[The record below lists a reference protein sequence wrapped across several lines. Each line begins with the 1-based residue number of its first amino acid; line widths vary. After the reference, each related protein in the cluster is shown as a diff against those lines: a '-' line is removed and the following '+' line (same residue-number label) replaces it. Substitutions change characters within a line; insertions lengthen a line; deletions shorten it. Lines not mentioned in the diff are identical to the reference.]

1 MRAPQDIL
9 LALIL
14 VECGLASREMVKK
27 LRRKQLQLGQQRG
40 KTPPLGQFL
49 TQEKI
54 VSPRQYL
61 ALRDIVLRCQTQCL
75 GCRRPF
81 SVLPAKRA
89 GRRRCLRCGTMT
101 PTPVLDLSAFDT
113 KQSDRKRLISN
124 SSGHRH
130 PAAKGAGIGRVDD
143 RGQPIPDFIGPYKIV
158 DYIATGGMGVIYR
171 AADPNGGPEMA
182 LKVLR
187 KDCTGDLIERFK
199 REGEAEARL
208 KHPAIVEVYDLG
220 EDDGTNF
227 FTMELI
233 DGQPFDEY
241 LKKKPALKDVLP
253 LLAQISHGLDYAHE
267 NGLIHRDMKPQN
279 ILITKDGRA
288 KLTDFGL
295 ARDLGQS
302 SLSNDGDIIGTPLY
316 MAPEQINSK
325 IGKIDR
331 RTDVFA
337 LGVIL
342 YQILTEKLPF
352 PARNLNE
359 LQQKLLKEP
368 PKAPSSIDVNVP
380 RELEGICL
388 KALEKQPKLRYQ
400 TAEDFGLDLEKWL
413 RGESIPVFKPSGTMS
428 ISLDARFKADLTRT
442 PTLIIL
448 ALVIA
453 IILVVLTALIIFTL
467 KDGEDP
473 KLAQRS
479 QAFVTNQETIQA
491 GIEKGFEDV
500 KQRWNEAQSMRG
512 NRPEKAIE
520 LLQKTLTRIAELSEL
535 IAKKEGDVLKARS
548 QQRRLDQ
555 LARIQLAELL
565 AERASPDDL
574 AEAPKLLKPLLK
586 DPYFPIS
593 GQLLSAQ
600 LLLKQGNTE
609 KALRLFQTI
618 YESRAESGQVS
629 KDRSAGP
636 AATRQEALLALYG
649 RGQALLKLNRPRF
662 ALEDFEQ
669 LDKIFESN
677 GPSPRLS
684 RHAAQYYLAKAQLA
698 IGENQ
703 SALRILRKVRQNSRG
718 QVWPERQEALAT
730 IVVLE
735 IENEQWKAARQSLE
749 ELSLNA
755 KNDLDFKR
763 LTGRLAL
770 REKKYKRAL
779 ELFNQVLLRAPVP
792 LASDHAFR
800 AEARLGEKAFGMDLA
815 TLKVIL
821 RDLDSALRLDP
832 KESPAKLF
840 RARMRYLSGD
850 DRGARD
856 DLEDLV
862 REPGRLNKA
871 QRFERDI
878 MALHIVRSTSNRESA
893 FNKVKELMKSYEEES
908 QSDPYIRQNLDVE
921 LRELD
926 MIINEKAT
934 GLSLSP
940 SFPER
945 NSSARLLR
953 LSAKLEI
960 NQSGRE
966 TAESLLT
973 KALQYNPN
981 DRLSRALLKS
991 LNPDLAAQSELSLPL
1006 QIPDLEGPFADHW
1019 DPLREALFFRKLA
1032 SKVAPKDGTLAKKLR
1047 LWAANLLG
1055 AQDHG
1060 LILR

>member
-9 LALIL
+9 LALVLI
-14 VECGLASREMVKK
+14 ECGLASREKVKA

-40 KTPPLGQFL
+40 KAPPLGQFL

-113 KQSDRKRLISN
+113 KQSDRKKLISA

-130 PAAKGAGIGRVDD
+130 PTAKGVGIGRVDD
-143 RGQPIPDFIGPYKIV
+143 RGQPIPDFIGGYKIV

-171 AADPNGGPEMA
+171 AADPDGGPEMA

-220 EDDGTNF
+220 EDEGTNY

-241 LKKKPALKDVLP
+241 LKKKPELKDVLP
-253 LLAQISHGLDYAHE
+253 LLAQVSHGLDYAHD

-342 YQILTEKLPF
+342 YQILTDKLPF

-368 PKAPSSIDVNVP
+368 PKAPSAIDVNVP

-388 KALEKQPKLRYQ
+388 KALEKQPKQRYP
-400 TAEDFGLDLEKWL
+400 TAEDFALDLEKWL

-428 ISLDARFKADLTRT
+428 ISLDERFKADLTRT
-442 PTLIIL
+442 PTLVIL

-453 IILVVLTALIIFTL
+453 LVLIVFTALIIFSL
-467 KDGEDP
+467 KGGSDP
-473 KLAQRS
+473 DLALRAQS
-479 QAFVTNQETIQA
+479 FASNQEQLQA
-491 GIEKGFEDV
+491 DIEKGFEEI
-500 KQRWNEAQSMRG
+500 KETWNDAQAARS
-512 NRPEKAIE
+512 NRPEKAIKF
-520 LLQKTLTRIAELSEL
+520 LQNTLTKLGEVSTL
-535 IAKKEGDVLKARS
+535 ITKREGDVGKAKK

-565 AERASPDDL
+565 AERASLADL

-593 GQLLSAQ
+593 GQLLCAQ

-618 YESRAESGQVS
+618 YESRSESDDGQS
-629 KDRSAGP
+629 DRGTGP
-636 AATRQEALLALYG
+636 IATRQEALLALFG

-662 ALEDFEQ
+662 ALQDFDR
-669 LDKIFESN
+669 LDKIFEKN
-677 GPSPRLS
+677 GRSPRLS
-684 RHAAQYYLAKAQLA
+684 RHATQYYLAKARLA

-703 SALRILRKVRQNSRG
+703 SALRTLRSVRSNSQGQN
-718 QVWPERQEALAT
+718 WPERQDALAT
-730 IVVLE
+730 IVRLE
-735 IENEQWKAARQSLE
+735 IENEQWAKARKSLE

-755 KNDLDFKR
+755 KSSTQFER
-763 LTGRLAL
+763 LSGFLAIK
-770 REKKYKRAL
+770 ENNFAKAL
-779 ELFNQVLLRAPVP
+779 ICFNRVLLKNPTSS
-792 LASDHAFR
+792 ASDHALR
-800 AEARLGEKAFGMDLA
+800 AQARLGEKAYSMDFASLN
-815 TLKVIL
+815 TIV
-821 RDLDSALRLDP
+821 RDLDDAVRLDP
-832 KESPAKLF
+832 KDSAIQLF

-856 DLEDLV
+856 DLDALLKT
-862 REPGRLNKA
+862 PGTLSKA
-871 QRFERDI
+871 QQFERDMI
-878 MALHIVRSTSNRESA
+878 ALHLARATVPWRNA
-893 FNKVKELMKSYEEES
+893 FEEVKSLMERYKDDS
-908 QSDPYIRQNLDVE
+908 QSDPYIRQNLNAE
-921 LRELD
+921 LRELE
-926 MIINEKAT
+926 IIRNNEAT
-934 GLSLSP
+934 GLSLS
-940 SFPER
+940 SSYPER

-953 LSAKLEI
+953 LSGRLEF
-960 NQSGRE
+960 NQEGRE
-966 TAESLLT
+966 TAESLLL
-973 KALQYNPN
+973 KAIQGFPN
-981 DRLSRALLKS
+981 DAVSRALLKK
-991 LNPDLAAQSELSLPL
+991 LNPNLKLSDLSLPL
-1006 QIPDLEGPFADHW
+1006 EVPKLNGPFADHW
-1019 DPLREALFFRKLA
+1019 DPLREGMYFLQLATDVDRTNPKLA
-1032 SKVAPKDGTLAKKLR
+1032 RKLR
-1047 LWAANLLG
+1047 LWAASLLG
-1055 AQDHG
+1055 PHDLG
-1060 LILR
+1060 LLPR